1 MRKVLFISFLLSIA
15 NSYAQKICYEKKG
28 EIYVSNV
35 DGSGVKM
42 IAKGTESDLSL
53 DSKVIVF
60 TATEKNGSRYIAY
73 ANVAGG
79 AIKRFK
85 KIPKTESYSPEFSS
99 DKRIVFFK
107 YWNGESWSRGKID
120 LKDTKFSK
128 LSDGE
133 YYKKHIAQ
141 PAEIAPLKED
151 AYYPHIPY
159 DEPYNENKIYVK
171 VYIPAEFTGGSKAWK
186 KYLESNL
193 KADTVANAGAPAGIY
208 TVRVQFKIDKEGN
221 ISEVQALNNPG
232 FGMAEEAVRVIQKS
246 PRWKPAIQNGKTIIY
261 QIVQGITFQITD
273 NK

>member
-1 MRKVLFISFLLSIA
+1 MKKVLFISFLLSLA

-42 IAKGTESDLSL
+42 IAKGTESDLSV

-73 ANVAGG
+73 ANVADG

-107 YWNGESWSRGKID
+107 YWNGESWSRGQVD

-133 YYKKHIAQ
+133 YYKKNVGK
-141 PAEIAPLKED
+141 IAPPND
-151 AYYPHIPY
+151 
-159 DEPYNENKIYVK
+159 DFNRIYVK

-193 KADTVANAGAPAGIY
+193 KADTVVNAGAPAGIY
-208 TVRVQFKIDKEGN
+208 TVRVQFIVDKEGN
-221 ISEVQALNNPG
+221 ISEVQALDDVG
-232 FGMAEEAVRVIQKS
+232 YGMSTQAIEVIKKGPHWNAAIKDGTPVNYQAVQRVSFQIQAEE
-246 PRWKPAIQNGKTIIY
+246 
-261 QIVQGITFQITD
+261 
-273 NK
+273 